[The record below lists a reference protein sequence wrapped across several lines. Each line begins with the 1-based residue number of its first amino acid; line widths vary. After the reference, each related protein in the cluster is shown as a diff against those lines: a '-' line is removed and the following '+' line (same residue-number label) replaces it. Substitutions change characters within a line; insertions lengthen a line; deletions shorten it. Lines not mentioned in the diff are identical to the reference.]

1 MYWCVL
7 QAWVFSS
14 VCFCKCVLSKSHFVV
29 ALFVCCQIHFDKHF
43 FLLHN
48 GCYCSER
55 SSISCCGGW
64 FGHGTFDQIANR
76 NMENLDYSY
85 LHCDLL
91 NKVALTTI
99 FLKVKSPQINM
110 SSIYKKT
117 CLWRSIFLTLNQS
130 PKGDLR

>member
-1 MYWCVL
+1 
-7 QAWVFSS
+7 
-14 VCFCKCVLSKSHFVV
+14 
-29 ALFVCCQIHFDKHF
+29 
-43 FLLHN
+43 
-48 GCYCSER
+48 
-55 SSISCCGGW
+55 
-64 FGHGTFDQIANR
+64 
-76 NMENLDYSY
+76 MENLDYSY